1 MRNSHDRNSE
11 KTHCKYGHEFT
22 PENTYHSVNEK
33 GNPRR
38 SCIACR
44 DRVGQERQRDNH
56 LKRLYGI
63 SEEEYD
69 SLLVSQDFRCAI
81 CREESKALGKNARL
95 HVDHNHLT
103 GKVRGL
109 LCYACNIA
117 IGFLEEDPDRVQKI
131 MDYLER
137 ER

>member
-1 MRNSHDRNSE
+1 
-11 KTHCKYGHEFT
+11 
-22 PENTYHSVNEK
+22 
-33 GNPRR
+33 
-38 SCIACR
+38 
-44 DRVGQERQRDNH
+44 VGRERQRDNH

-69 SLLVSQDFRCAI
+69 QMLISQDFRCAI
-81 CREESKALGKNARL
+81 CREESQATGKNARL
-95 HVDHNHLT
+95 HVDHDHVT

-131 MDYLER
+131 MNYLEK